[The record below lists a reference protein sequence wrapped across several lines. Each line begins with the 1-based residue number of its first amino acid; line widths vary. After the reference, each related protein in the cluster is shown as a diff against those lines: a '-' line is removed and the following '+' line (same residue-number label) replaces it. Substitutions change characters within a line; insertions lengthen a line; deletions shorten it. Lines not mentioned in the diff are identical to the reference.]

1 MKWLL
6 EMPQHCL
13 NLWGKLTGLC
23 PEIYF
28 LIYSCLCQLAFP
40 VPLAVPARP
49 ADEERLPPRDAVLDE
64 VVLFPV
70 FAAMNEFYASSKIN
84 PADAP
89 RISEVKIIFL

>member
-1 MKWLL
+1 MEVLREDAELL
-6 EMPQHCL
+6 AEDELPL
-13 NLWGKLTGLC
+13 
-23 PEIYF
+23 
-28 LIYSCLCQLAFP
+28 LAGFP
-40 VPLAVPARP
+40 VPLAVPVRP

-89 RISEVKIIFL
+89 RISEVKIVFL

>member
-1 MKWLL
+1 MLL
-6 EMPQHCL
+6 AEDELPL
-13 NLWGKLTGLC
+13 LVG
-23 PEIYF
+23 
-28 LIYSCLCQLAFP
+28 FP

-70 FAAMNEFYASSKIN
+70 FAAMNELFYASSKIN

-89 RISEVKIIFL
+89 RISEVKIVFL